1 MPTHPG
7 LCTDFGGQSSNDD
20 HDRPG
25 TRQDGRMP
33 RVELPELGEHQ
44 VVFSLPGADDDD
56 LIAAC
61 EVLWQEGHRVWSV
74 PPERIDDLAL
84 LRTVFG
90 RRARIGVHDLTGA
103 AQTVAAVA
111 AGAGLLASVYCL
123 PEVVAA
129 ADGVPVVL
137 GGLTPRELRDAYR
150 AGSSAVQVVPCEAFG
165 TAYARGLPELVSD
178 IPLLATGRL
187 EHYQAELWL
196 TSGALGVWP
205 TQLITAELVAGDDL
219 SELRTLCQRWRLGD

>member
-1 MPTHPG
+1 MMG
-7 LCTDFGGQSSNDD
+7 AM
-20 HDRPG
+20 
-25 TRQDGRMP
+25 TRA
-33 RVELPELGEHQ
+33 ELPELGEHQ
-44 VVFSLPGADDDD
+44 VLFSLPGADDDD

-90 RRARIGVHDLTGA
+90 RRARIGVHDLTDASQA
-103 AQTVAAVA
+103 AQAVA

-123 PEVVAA
+123 PELVAA

-137 GGLTPRELRDAYR
+137 GGLTPQELRNAHR
-150 AGSSAVQVVPCEAFG
+150 AGASAVQVVPCEAFG
-165 TAYARGLPELVSD
+165 TGYARGLPELVSE

-196 TSGALGVWP
+196 SSGALGVWP
-205 TQLITAELVAGDDL
+205 THLITSELVAGDEL
-219 SELRTLCQRWRLGD
+219 GELRALCQRWRLGG

>member
-1 MPTHPG
+1 MG
-7 LCTDFGGQSSNDD
+7 VM
-20 HDRPG
+20 R
-25 TRQDGRMP
+25 RA
-33 RVELPELGEHQ
+33 ELPDLGEHQ

-56 LIAAC
+56 LVAAC

-74 PPERIDDLAL
+74 PPARIDDLAV

-90 RRARIGVHDLTGA
+90 RRALLGVHDLTDA
-103 AQTVAAVA
+103 TQTAAAVA

-137 GGLTPRELRDAYR
+137 GGLTPQELRACHQ
-150 AGSSAVQVVPCEAFG
+150 AGASAVQVVPCEAFG
-165 TAYARGLPELVSD
+165 TGYARGLPELVSE

-187 EHYQAELWL
+187 EHYQAALWL
-196 TSGALGVWP
+196 SSGALGVWP
-205 TQLITAELVAGDDL
+205 MHLVSSELVADDGL
-219 SELRTLCQRWRLGD
+219 GELRTLAQRWRLGDEAGA